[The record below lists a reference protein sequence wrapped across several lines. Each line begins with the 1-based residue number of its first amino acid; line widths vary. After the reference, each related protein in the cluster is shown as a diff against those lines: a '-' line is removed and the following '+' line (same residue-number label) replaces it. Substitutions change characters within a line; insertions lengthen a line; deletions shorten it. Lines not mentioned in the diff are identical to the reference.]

1 MLRPR
6 LIVSLLVQGGRLT
19 KTVGFGPGKYVGD
32 PLNAVRIFNE
42 KNVDELLVVD
52 IDATVKGTE
61 PDYRLLESLAVESRM
76 PLGYGGGVR
85 TVEQA
90 SRIVQLGVEKVAVSA
105 AAIADPSLVGRLAEP
120 LGRQSVVA
128 VLDVRRDASG
138 VPMVFTH
145 NGTRPTGR
153 EAVGLAREL
162 EAAGAGEILVNSI
175 DRDGSMQ
182 GYDLELAA
190 SIRAAVEVP
199 ITILGGAGKFPDF
212 EALVRRC
219 GIVGAGAGS
228 YFVFKGVHRAVLIS
242 YPDRGR
248 RRELSALAQ
257 AATTPS
263 AA

>member
-42 KNVDELLVVD
+42 KHVDELLVVD

-61 PDYRLLESLAVESRM
+61 PDYRLIEALAVESRM
-76 PLGYGGGVR
+76 PLCYGGGVR
-85 TVEQA
+85 TVQQA
-90 SRIVQLGVEKVAVSA
+90 ARIVQLGVEKIAVSA

-120 LGRQSVVA
+120 LGRQSVVV
-128 VLDVRRDASG
+128 VLDVRRDATG
-138 VPMVFTH
+138 APIVFTH

-153 EAVGLAREL
+153 TAIELAQAL
-162 EAAGAGEILVNSI
+162 EEAGAGEILVNSI
-175 DRDGSMQ
+175 DRDGQLQ

-190 SIRAAVEVP
+190 AVRAAVQVP
-199 ITILGGAGKFPDF
+199 VTVLGGAGKFPDF
-212 EALVRRC
+212 EALVQRC
-219 GIVGAGAGS
+219 GIVGAAAGS

-257 AATTPS
+257 AAVPTPVS
-263 AA
+263 

>member
-52 IDATVKGTE
+52 INATVHGTD
-61 PDYRLLESLAVESRM
+61 PDYRLIESLAVESRM

-90 SRIVQLGVEKVAVSA
+90 ARVVQLGVEKVAVSA
-105 AAIADPSLVGRLAEP
+105 AAIADPAFVGRLAEP
-120 LGRQSVVA
+120 LGRQSVVV
-128 VLDVRRDASG
+128 VLDVRRDSAG
-138 VPMVFTH
+138 TPMVFTH
-145 NGTRPTGR
+145 NGTRATGR
-153 EAVGLAREL
+153 TAVELAREM

-175 DRDGSMQ
+175 DRDGRMH
-182 GYDLELAA
+182 GYDIELAA
-190 SIRAAVEVP
+190 AIRAAVEVP
-199 ITILGGAGKFPDF
+199 ITVLGGAGKFADF

-219 GIVGAGAGS
+219 GIVGAAAGS

-257 AATTPS
+257 NAAPTP

>member
-105 AAIADPSLVGRLAEP
+105 AAIADPSLVGRLAARP
-120 LGRQSVVA
+120 SRVKPQSLG
-128 VLDVRRDASG
+128 
-138 VPMVFTH
+138 
-145 NGTRPTGR
+145 
-153 EAVGLAREL
+153 
-162 EAAGAGEILVNSI
+162 
-175 DRDGSMQ
+175 
-182 GYDLELAA
+182 
-190 SIRAAVEVP
+190 
-199 ITILGGAGKFPDF
+199 
-212 EALVRRC
+212 
-219 GIVGAGAGS
+219 
-228 YFVFKGVHRAVLIS
+228 
-242 YPDRGR
+242 
-248 RRELSALAQ
+248 
-257 AATTPS
+257 
-263 AA
+263 